1 MRISIL
7 FFLAITVIT
16 PLSVHASEVRIPC
29 NSVKEIEI
37 RKTVPGMPV
46 LMNGVRG
53 SCKGYDC
60 YVIGIRLNEKEAAIM
75 RDQVCLF
82 IGQPYDVYVGAKK
95 MSSGIKRDFVPPVEI
110 FSLVG
115 EDAVYAEFEEAAA
128 RAIEIC
134 PDRPVRY
141 AGILGERPKP
151 D

>member
-1 MRISIL
+1 
-7 FFLAITVIT
+7 
-16 PLSVHASEVRIPC
+16 
-29 NSVKEIEI
+29 
-37 RKTVPGMPV
+37 
-46 LMNGVRG
+46 
-53 SCKGYDC
+53 
-60 YVIGIRLNEKEAAIM
+60 M

-82 IGQPYDVYVGAKK
+82 IGQPYDVYVGTKK
-95 MSSGIKRDFVPPVEI
+95 MISGIKRDFVPPVEI

-115 EDAVYAEFEEAAA
+115 EDAVYAEFEEAEA